1 MSETVQA
8 RVRQAVAALKQG
20 ELIIL
25 TDDRSHNLRMGTCC
39 LKMVR

>member
-1 MSETVQA
+1 MSDTVQA

-25 TDDRSHNLRMGTCC
+25 TDDQNR
-39 LKMVR
+39 